1 MKTVISLASLAL
13 AFSLHAQMTAVLHRF
28 PARSPEIEIRNDSAA
43 RLVAFGVRMSPAAPN
58 ASNVAPFVA
67 YVDTAI
73 ETDRLVSHHLQT
85 AMPLL
90 PNEKYIV
97 PVPTRRRPGQ
107 PGEDL
112 FETPIVTAGIFA
124 GGTTTGDPAL
134 LDRLLL
140 RRRNMLQAVEL
151 AIATLT
157 DADRHE
163 LARDRLIGQFKR
175 MADSLDH
182 WYLPQEQQV
191 GRSLYQLIA
200 GRLINLDVPVGSRFP
215 PAAFVVQEIGALNR
229 QRVVLSESQPSL
241 AGAGFVLR

>member
-1 MKTVISLASLAL
+1 MKTVHLPGVACVGV
-13 AFSLHAQMTAVLHRF
+13 FTART
-28 PARSPEIEIRNDSAA
+28 NDSRAA
-43 RLVAFGVRMSPAAPN
+43 QIPRPFPGNRDSKRFGREAGSLWRQDVPSCSERLECGSIR
-58 ASNVAPFVA
+58 A

-163 LARDRLIGQFKR
+163 LAGIG
-175 MADSLDH
+175 
-182 WYLPQEQQV
+182 
-191 GRSLYQLIA
+191 
-200 GRLINLDVPVGSRFP
+200 
-215 PAAFVVQEIGALNR
+215 
-229 QRVVLSESQPSL
+229 
-241 AGAGFVLR
+241 